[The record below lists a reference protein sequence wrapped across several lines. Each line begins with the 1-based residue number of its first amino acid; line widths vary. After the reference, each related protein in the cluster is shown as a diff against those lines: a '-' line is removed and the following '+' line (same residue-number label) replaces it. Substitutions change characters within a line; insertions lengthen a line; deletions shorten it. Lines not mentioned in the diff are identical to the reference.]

1 MDGHARRPSNH
12 RSFRRECQCHI
23 LERSVNSYRLLANEI
38 AEYFSLGDFPE
49 ISKRARIASEPII
62 LASRRLFNHTLT
74 TSCGIRIVH
83 RDGWGQRMLH
93 FSDRV
98 AQATLLHASRS
109 GLWRS
114 RQVQIGSLALNWR
127 AARAGC
133 APVARVFPPTSVVAA
148 FLRSSVDCASNW

>member
-1 MDGHARRPSNH
+1 MRRWTRTMDGHARRPSNH

-23 LERSVNSYRLLANEI
+23 LERSVNSNKLLANEI
-38 AEYFSLGDFPE
+38 AEHFSLGDFPE

-133 APVARVFPPTSVVAA
+133 AQLACHVLS
-148 FLRSSVDCASNW
+148 RSD

>member
-1 MDGHARRPSNH
+1 MRRWTRTMDGHARRPSNH

-74 TSCGIRIVH
+74 TSCGIVFRG
-83 RDGWGQRMLH
+83 GWSQRMFRTVH
-93 FSDRV
+93 FSDRIP
-98 AQATLLHASRS
+98 QATVLCMHLDWACGDEEKSKSGVLLYIASS
-109 GLWRS
+109 TAQLS
-114 RQVQIGSLALNWR
+114 
-127 AARAGC
+127 
-133 APVARVFPPTSVVAA
+133 
-148 FLRSSVDCASNW
+148 